1 MTDGTSSTAPGS
13 ATGTGSPTAPGSATG
28 PGPSAH
34 RTAPAGRIRLRDHL
48 WLAATQVRADV
59 SLMVTSYTV
68 LMVLLVFLVRGRS
81 DGWDIWTFVM
91 TVFLGYAW
99 VRVGWA
105 GRSVLIT
112 FGFGSR
118 DIRLHALLTRL
129 PATVV
134 TEAVIG
140 AVFIGGRSVPVS
152 EAVAAL
158 LVVGVIGVGALVADL
173 VNPMSPTEDGDV
185 PADPSLLRHR
195 APGRSATTALPA
207 GHDGQ
212 VTAASTPEDR
222 TGRRRPGPGPR
233 VRSADRELITDP
245 VRRTQLRFWGA
256 TVVIGLA
263 VFAFVGLTDRDA
275 TTAGTALPMLAL
287 VWGLPV
293 AADGV
298 SDGLARWITFSGDRR
313 TWLRRVTSAM
323 WLSPVLGSAV
333 GAIVMAGAV
342 LRARTAP
349 GADGELATIGDM
361 GGSASGLALLLWV
374 GLGGGLVVGTYCGAG
389 VIVGAVILARF
400 HGRWV
405 GWLVVPASVLTGV
418 VMAGVIVLV
427 VWIGLGPDGTGE
439 DWSGTVVVRW
449 LLFPTV
455 ALALA
460 GLGWGLARSIVRATD
475 MTRL

>member
-13 ATGTGSPTAPGSATG
+13 ATGTGSPTGPGSATG

-48 WLAATQVRADV
+48 WLAATQVRADI

-68 LMVLLVFLVRGRS
+68 LMLLLVFLLRGRS
-81 DGWDIWTFVM
+81 DGWDIGTFVI
-91 TVFLGYAW
+91 TFFLGHAW

-140 AVFIGGRSVPVS
+140 VALIGGRCVPVS

-158 LVVGVIGVGALVADL
+158 LVVGVIGVGALIADL
-173 VNPMSPTEDGDV
+173 VNPMSPTEDGDA

-222 TGRRRPGPGPR
+222 TGRRRPGSVPG
-233 VRSADRELITDP
+233 VRGADRELITDP

-256 TVVIGLA
+256 TVVIGLV
-263 VFAFVGLTDRDA
+263 VFAYIGLTDGDA
-275 TTAGTALPMLAL
+275 TTAGTGLPMLAL
-287 VWGLPV
+287 AWSLPV

-298 SDGLARWITFSGDRR
+298 SDSLARWITFSGDRR
-313 TWLRRVTSAM
+313 TWLRRVTRAM

-333 GAIVMAGAV
+333 GVIVMAGAV

-349 GADGELATIGDM
+349 GADGELAALGDM

-389 VIVGAVILARF
+389 LIVGAVILARF
-400 HGRWV
+400 HGRWG
-405 GWLVVPASVLTGV
+405 GWLVVPASVLTVV
-418 VMAGVIVLV
+418 VMVGVIVLV
-427 VWIGLGPDGTGE
+427 TWIGLGPDGTGE

-460 GLGWGLARSIVRATD
+460 GLGWGLARSMVRATD

>member
-13 ATGTGSPTAPGSATG
+13 ATG
-28 PGPSAH
+28 PGPSAP

-48 WLAATQVRADV
+48 WLAATQVRADL

-68 LMVLLVFLVRGRS
+68 LMVFLAFLVRGRS
-81 DGWDIWTFVM
+81 DGWDIGTFVL

-140 AVFIGGRSVPVS
+140 AVFIGGRFVPVS

-158 LVVGVIGVGALVADL
+158 LVVGVIGGGPLVADL

-222 TGRRRPGPGPR
+222 AGRRRPGPVPG
-233 VRSADRELITDP
+233 VGSADRELITDP

-263 VFAFVGLTDRDA
+263 VFAFVELTDRDV

-287 VWGLPV
+287 VWAVPV

-298 SDGLARWITFSGDRR
+298 SDCLARWITFSGDRR
-313 TWLRRVTSAM
+313 TWLRRVTRAM

-349 GADGELATIGDM
+349 GADGELATVGDM

-405 GWLVVPASVLTGV
+405 GWLVVAASVLTGV

-427 VWIGLGPDGTGE
+427 MWTGLGPDGTGE

-460 GLGWGLARSIVRATD
+460 GLGWGLAQSMVLATD